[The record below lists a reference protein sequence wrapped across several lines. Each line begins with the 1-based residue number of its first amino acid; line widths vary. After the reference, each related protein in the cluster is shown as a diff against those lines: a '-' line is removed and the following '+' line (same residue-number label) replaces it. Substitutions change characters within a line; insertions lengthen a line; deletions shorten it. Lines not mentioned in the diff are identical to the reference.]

1 MKRLFLIF
9 GFGLAVLTVAQAQVS
24 IGAVD
29 DSAGGALLSLKE
41 IEPSDPQA
49 DNATASKGVIFPRV
63 ALGSL
68 TELYPIYSPT
78 DPDYS
83 NAQKRDSLKRAYT
96 GLTVYNPMANTNN
109 GFVEGLYVWDGVEW
123 IRPITQLPDNAIN
136 SMALKATNTTT
147 GGENEGKRG
156 TPLNFVDVAGN
167 EGIQIPVTG
176 AYAFN
181 VSLCGS
187 VNVVGRTGNDAARE
201 VYYISLHEENNGS
214 TDKKDIA
221 EINLRTTPTASTNT
235 TYSYTIVMSG
245 TFKKG
250 SKVIIQ
256 LSHHEGGYG
265 VAWTLKR
272 ATNFSDPANTTLS
285 WWKL

>member
-9 GFGLAVLTVAQAQVS
+9 GFGLAVLTAAQAQVS
-24 IGAVD
+24 IGTVD

-41 IEPSDPQA
+41 IDPSDPQA

-63 ALGSL
+63 ALENL
-68 TELYPIYSPT
+68 IELYPIYSRT

-96 GLTVYNPMANTNN
+96 GLTVYNPMTNTNN
-109 GFVEGLYVWDGVEW
+109 GFVEGLYVWDGVKWE
-123 IRPITQLPDNAIN
+123 RPITELPDNAIY
-136 SMALKATNTTT
+136 SMALKATTTT
-147 GGENEGKRG
+147 TVGDNYGRGG
-156 TPLNFVDVAGN
+156 TPLNFVHADGN

-176 AYAFN
+176 VYAFN

-187 VNVVGRTGNDAARE
+187 VNVVGRTENNVARE
-201 VYYISLHEENNGS
+201 VYYISLWEENNI
-214 TDKKDIA
+214 KDVA
-221 EINLRTTPTASTNT
+221 EINLRTTPTTSTN

-256 LSHHEGGYG
+256 LSHHGTLG
-265 VAWTLKR
+265 VAWNLNR
-272 ATNFSDPANTTLS
+272 ATNFSDPTNTTLS